1 MEATNS
7 QFKLEFENENKDEI
21 SELTEISAVE
31 FEIITPD
38 KFSDARREKIAQGIA
53 DIDER
58 LSVIDDE
65 VSELNAEIDRLT
77 NHADGID
84 YTIAVAS
91 GVVTG
96 LLDAFFVETWD
107 FETAKGISNKDMN
120 DLIMSKAKKEGY
132 SGNRLDGA
140 IAKLEEKFKL
150 PGDNDWK
157 SADIGVS
164 ATSHHLDDFAHHP
177 TPVGLICS
185 MLSQFTEQ
193 AFYSNKNG
201 DLAIIPISV
210 NKQNK
215 FIGKNVPAKLFC
227 GVVNWCMALIR
238 NWKGHLMSDMAGS
251 KATAGA
257 GMGIPGPML
266 ATLKEISALPV
277 LNDTELPAKI
287 HKAYTKGIG
296 TKKGQI
302 DLGAFNVLFDGA
314 SSKMDMRTEN
324 AIKHELGRQA
334 ILILVNEAIVR
345 GFYFIRRLYMELK
358 EKSDLELV
366 NWNKVLPFKNRTI
379 ARMLTISTGTLMAV
393 DLADAGIRAVIKSE
407 GLNLMTLEQFIL
419 RVNFVGVGRF
429 AIAVATDVGMGV
441 KKRKKENERRRLLGE
456 QIALLNTKLYFKNA
470 DLMCSYGDLYEKTA
484 EMHAAEADLWI
495 EVQSTT
501 EMMEELQAI
510 ENAVAS
516 YFISTFNENID
527 IYHRMGSISVEGLEQ
542 NNPEVFEAI
551 FRR

>member
-58 LSVIDDE
+58 LSIIDDE

-91 GVVTG
+91 GIISGIIDSVWVGEFSINNANKWGNEKTDSFVVKI
-96 LLDAFFVETWD
+96 AQI
-107 FETAKGISNKDMN
+107 K
-120 DLIMSKAKKEGY
+120 GY
-132 SGNRLDGA
+132 SGNDLAGA
-140 IAKLEEKFKL
+140 VKYLEKDFPIA
-150 PGDNDWK
+150 
-157 SADIGVS
+157 ADKV
-164 ATSHHLDDFAHHP
+164 TSDFGGGLQHHLRDFSHHP
-177 TPVGLICS
+177 TPVGLFFS
-185 MLSQFTEQ
+185 MLTQFTGNVYGTDV
-193 AFYSNKNG
+193 AGVFRIVPV
-201 DLAIIPISV
+201 DATAL
-210 NKQNK
+210 
-215 FIGKNVPAKLFC
+215 IGKNLPEKITF
-227 GVVNWCMALIR
+227 GVVNWFFHMV
-238 NWKGHLMSDMAGS
+238 SDMAGS
-251 KATAGA
+251 SSSAKKGKLGT
-257 GMGIPGPML
+257 GIPGPIVSF
-266 ATLKEISALPV
+266 LKEVSALPMF
-277 LNDTELPAKI
+277 
-287 HKAYTKGIG
+287 HKMNKNGYKEFSIWISKLFNG
-296 TKKGQI
+296 TLLGHRDENGKLIEPVKF
-302 DLGAFNVLFDGA
+302 DL
-314 SSKMDMRTEN
+314 RTE
-324 AIKHELGRQA
+324 IGVTHELSRQA
-334 ILILVNEAIVR
+334 VPVIVNECIVR
-345 GFYFIRRLYMELK
+345 GFYFLRRLFQEIK
-358 EKSDLELV
+358 SANIECISDLKRID
-366 NWNKVLPFKNRTI
+366 WRKTLPFKNRTV
-379 ARMLTISTGTLMAV
+379 ARMLTISLGTFMTF
-393 DLADAGIRAVIKSE
+393 DLTDAVIRSA
-407 GLNLMTLEQFIL
+407 GVNTACIL

-429 AIAVATDVGMGV
+429 AIAVVTDVGMGV

-495 EVQSTT
+495 EVQSTA